1 MLDARSSQLYFLQ
14 RGLPAI
20 AGLLVRSYTN
30 MRNTDDAMTDDTCG
44 HFVFTGWQAL
54 DVRAQHMAP
63 SGECYH
69 LIYQFRRF
77 VYMNINLV
85 G

>member
-1 MLDARSSQLYFLQ
+1 MTRRLTINVMKICIYRLA
-14 RGLPAI
+14 
-20 AGLLVRSYTN
+20 SYV
-30 MRNTDDAMTDDTCG
+30 TCG
-44 HFVFTGWQAL
+44 
-54 DVRAQHMAP
+54 RSMAP